1 MFNKT
6 RIPSTLPHYYGRRL
20 LSRRNNFIRLT
31 LAALLLLSSFY
42 FTILK
47 PWVESDDSRI
57 ISKIDSSTKND
68 ASDNNSAQK
77 SWKINLNDTINSRV
91 SVFNKEQF
99 TDEAIKKNGLIPV
112 TAVLIGWKRMESL
125 QVVVNFISKYPYIK
139 EILIWN
145 NNDKIRLH
153 KQDFRLNNTEVRL
166 KIFNSD
172 ENLHDL
178 SKYTTCAMAKYDY
191 CYFQD
196 DDWLNLYM
204 DSIYT
209 NFLRYPNLIHS
220 NTMPIIHLE
229 HRRWMFSNNDKNL
242 HTGFTWLGC
251 GSFIPRIKVQ
261 RFLGQIGL
269 YSLEKERL
277 RLVDMYFSLWTNQY
291 PYQLSNPLT
300 TLDQSEGWS
309 NSVDQWAVVYG
320 NILDAVQKLYTALA
334 VNTGSEQ
341 FERQEEKP
349 YYLDRD
355 VRTPCINDK
364 CLFITNIDPFP
375 QPSSVCY
382 ANNITHVREHEAEFN
397 ALDFPSNEFW
407 NKHAYHKAVDLDL
420 NTCWNSFKKPKVD
433 DYFGLQFVE
442 PQNFHKITI
451 VSSKDI
457 SNFDISFIIKSS
469 LDGQNWRICDK
480 ISSSEKIKFSSIIP
494 PNHVVAINFNCDI
507 KKKNHESLENLE
519 NPENME
525 YRYIKFQI
533 VRNFTEPF
541 EICSLI
547 LDGLSV

>member
-1 MFNKT
+1 MFNKSQIT
-6 RIPSTLPHYYGRRL
+6 SNLPHYYRRRF
-20 LSRRNNFIRLT
+20 LSRRNNLIRLT
-31 LAALLLLSSFY
+31 LVALLLLSLY

-47 PWVESDDSRI
+47 PWVKWRDSRI

-68 ASDNNSAQK
+68 ASKTDA
-77 SWKINLNDTINSRV
+77 SWKINLNETINSRF

-99 TDEAIKKNGLIPV
+99 TVEALKTNGLIPV
-112 TAVLIGWKRMESL
+112 TAVLIGWKRKESL
-125 QVVVNFISKYPYIK
+125 QIVVNFISKYPFIK

-153 KQDFRLNNTEVRL
+153 KQDFRLNNTEVKL
-166 KIFNSD
+166 NIFNSD

-178 SKYTTCAMAKYDY
+178 SKYITCTMAKYDY

-209 NFLRYPNLIHS
+209 NFLKYPNLIHS

-229 HRRWMFSNNDKNL
+229 HRRWMFASNDKNL

-261 RFLGQIGL
+261 RFLGQIGSA
-269 YSLEKERL
+269 SLEKERL

-300 TLDQSEGWS
+300 TLDQSEDWS
-309 NSVDQWAVVYG
+309 KSADQWT
-320 NILDAVQKLYTALA
+320 LDAVQKLYTALA
-334 VNTGSEQ
+334 VNTGSEL
-341 FERQEEKP
+341 FERQEENP
-349 YYLDRD
+349 HYLDRD
-355 VRTPCINDK
+355 VSI
-364 CLFITNIDPFP
+364 
-375 QPSSVCY
+375 CY
-382 ANNITHVREHEAEFN
+382 ANNITHIHEHEAEFN

-407 NKHAYHKAVDLDL
+407 IKHAYHKAVDFDL
-420 NTCWNSFKKPKVD
+420 STCWNSFKKPKVD

-442 PQNFHKITI
+442 PQNSHKITI
-451 VSSKDI
+451 VSSKD
-457 SNFDISFIIKSS
+457 
-469 LDGQNWRICDK
+469 RICDK
-480 ISSSEKIKFSSIIP
+480 ISSSEKMKDINSSIIP
-494 PNHVVAINFNCDI
+494 PNHSITINFNCEI
-507 KKKNHESLENLE
+507 KNENLE
-519 NPENME
+519 NPENLEALENME